1 MTGEIKLDTMIES
14 EPGRT
19 MENKGAARAAAVLE
33 ARSVAIAGASA
44 DPNKI
49 AGRPLAYMLERG
61 FAGQLYPVN
70 PKREQVQGL
79 KSYPSLAAIGQPVD
93 LVIVGTPAAQVE
105 SVIREGIAAGAGAFV
120 VFSSGFSELS
130 ETGAALQARLGA
142 LAREHDV
149 TILGPNCLGAI
160 NSETGLIASFTTAM
174 EETPIKAGGFSLVSQ
189 SGALGAYWLD
199 ICLRSGLGFGKW
211 IATGNE
217 CDLDAGDAIAYL
229 AEDAQTKV
237 IGLYVEDIRDTYAFR
252 SALRLAAR
260 RGKPV
265 IVIKAGRS
273 SLGAAAAAS
282 HTGALAGDDALYEAC
297 LRQYGALRVNS
308 LGEMIDV
315 ARLFLFDSIP
325 LGHRV
330 ATMSVSGGAGVLIA
344 DISEQLG
351 LDLPALSPQTEQ
363 TLADVL
369 PSFVK
374 AANPLDLTGNVVQ
387 DEASISRALQAVAAD
402 PGNDVIVLFVGLMH
416 SIATAFTDAI
426 AQVRHNTD
434 RPIVVIWIGA
444 KDETVAILEQ
454 ANIPVFRD
462 IPQAMTAIA
471 GVVRLAQL
479 RQAASAQRLPH
490 TMLARNSQDGCVSAL
505 AECFGKD
512 LLRKQGALNVPE
524 GVLVQTEDEV
534 KGLAERLSYPLVAKL
549 QADTLMH
556 KSDIGGVV
564 LGIKNELQLAHAV
577 SNLRQIA
584 KRNHVDALG
593 ILIEPMVPF
602 DHEMLLGLRRDP
614 RFGPTLT
621 LGRGGVEVELD
632 ADIVSCL
639 LPLDAQQIEDMIRSL
654 RSARR
659 YDGFRGQD
667 KVDIE
672 TLSAGIAKLCQVFA
686 DTPEL
691 AEIEINPLAV
701 RGNQAWVLDAVVSR
715 FND

>member
-1 MTGEIKLDTMIES
+1 MIGEIELDTMTDINA
-14 EPGRT
+14 GKMT
-19 MENKGAARAAAVLE
+19 ENRRAVRAAAVLE
-33 ARSVAIAGASA
+33 ARSVAIVGASA

-49 AGRPLAYMLERG
+49 AGRPLAYMIERG
-61 FAGQLYPVN
+61 FVGQLFPVN
-70 PKREQVQGL
+70 PNRQQVQGL

-93 LVIVGTPAAQVE
+93 LVIVGTPAGQVE
-105 SVIREGIAAGAGAFV
+105 AVIREGIAAGAGAFV
-120 VFSSGFSELS
+120 VFSSGFSELN
-130 ETGAALQARLGA
+130 EAGAILQARLGA
-142 LAREHDV
+142 LAREHNV

-217 CDLDAGDAIAYL
+217 CDLDAADAIAYL
-229 AEDAQTKV
+229 AQDPQTKV

-252 SALRLAAR
+252 RALRLAAQ

-265 IVIKAGRS
+265 IAIKAGRS

-297 LRQYGALRVNS
+297 LSQYGALRVNS
-308 LGEMIDV
+308 LSEMIDV

-344 DISEQLG
+344 DFSEHLG
-351 LDLPALSPQTEQ
+351 LDLPALSPQTERA
-363 TLADVL
+363 LADVL

-387 DEASISRALQAVAAD
+387 NNASISRALQAVAAD
-402 PGNDVIVLFVGLMH
+402 PNNDVIVLFVGLMH

-426 AQVRHNTD
+426 AQVRRSAD

-462 IPQAMTAIA
+462 IPPAMTAIA
-471 GVVRLAQL
+471 GAVRLARL
-479 RQAASAQRLPH
+479 RKAAADQCLPEPV
-490 TMLARNSQDGCVSAL
+490 LAPDGLNRGASAL
-505 AECFGKD
+505 AECVSKD
-512 LLRKQGALNVPE
+512 LLRKIGELNVPA
-524 GVLVQTEDEV
+524 GILVQGEDDLPA
-534 KGLAERLSYPLVAKL
+534 LAGRFSYPVVAKL
-549 QADTLMH
+549 QADSLMH

-564 LGIKNELQLAHAV
+564 LGIKNETQLSAAIA
-577 SNLRQIA
+577 SLRQIA
-584 KRNHVDALG
+584 ERHHVDALG

-614 RFGPTLT
+614 RFGPALT
-621 LGRGGVEVELD
+621 LGRGGVDVELD
-632 ADIVSCL
+632 PDAVSRL
-639 LPLDAQQIEDMIRSL
+639 LPLDAQQIAGMIRCL

-659 YDGFRGQD
+659 YDGFRGRD
-667 KVDIE
+667 KVDIA
-672 TLSAGIAKLCQVFA
+672 TLSASIAKLCQAFA
-686 DTPEL
+686 ETPEL

-701 RGNQAWVLDAVVSR
+701 QADKAWVLDAVVSR
-715 FND
+715 IND

>member
-1 MTGEIKLDTMIES
+1 MKGEIELDMMTDLK
-14 EPGRT
+14 PGERF
-19 MENKGAARAAAVLE
+19 ENKGAARAAAVME
-33 ARSVAIAGASA
+33 ARSVAIVGASA

-49 AGRPLAYMLERG
+49 AGRPLAYMVKRG

-70 PKREQVQGL
+70 PKRDQVQGL

-93 LVIVGTPAAQVE
+93 LVIVGTPAEHVE
-105 SVIREGIAAGAGAFV
+105 AVIREGIAADARAFV

-142 LAREHDV
+142 LAREHNV
-149 TILGPNCLGAI
+149 TILGPNCLGVI

-217 CDLDAGDAIAYL
+217 CDLEAADAVAYL
-229 AEDAQTKV
+229 AEDVQTKV
-237 IGLYVEDIRDTYAFR
+237 IGVYVEDIRDTYAFR
-252 SALRLAAR
+252 SALQLAAR
-260 RGKPV
+260 QGKPV
-265 IVIKAGRS
+265 LVIKAGRS

-297 LRQYGALRVNS
+297 LTQYGALRVDS

-315 ARLFLFDSIP
+315 ARLYLFDSIP
-325 LGHRV
+325 QGNRV

-344 DISEQLG
+344 DCSEQLG
-351 LDLPALSPQTEQ
+351 LDLPALSPQTERS
-363 TLADVL
+363 LADVL

-387 DEASISRALQAVAAD
+387 DNASISRALQAVATD
-402 PGNDVIVLFVGLMH
+402 PNNDVIVLFVGLMH
-416 SIATAFTDAI
+416 SIANAFTDAI
-426 AQVRHNTD
+426 AQVRRDTD

-462 IPQAMTAIA
+462 IPPAMTAIS

-479 RQAASAQRLPH
+479 RKGAAGQQLPD
-490 TMLARNSQDGCVSAL
+490 TASLRGRQNREVSVL
-505 AECFGKD
+505 AECVSKD
-512 LLRKQGALNVPE
+512 LLRQIGALTVPA
-524 GVLVQTEDEV
+524 GVLVQSADDLTA
-534 KGLAERLSYPLVAKL
+534 LAGNLSYPLVAKL

-564 LGIKNELQLAHAV
+564 LGIKDDRQLVAAV
-577 SNLRQIA
+577 SSLRQIA
-584 KRNHVDALG
+584 ERNHVDALG
-593 ILIEPMVPF
+593 VLIEPMVPF
-602 DHEMLLGLRRDP
+602 DDEILLGLRRDP

-621 LGRGGVEVELD
+621 LGRGGIDVELD
-632 ADIVSCL
+632 ADIISRL
-639 LPLDAQQIEDMIRSL
+639 LPLDAKQIESMIRSL

-659 YDGFRGQD
+659 YDGFRGRD
-667 KVDIE
+667 KVDIAA
-672 TLSAGIAKLCQVFA
+672 LSADIATLCQAFA
-686 DTPEL
+686 DAPDL

-701 RGNQAWVLDAVVSR
+701 QGEQAWVLDAIVRR